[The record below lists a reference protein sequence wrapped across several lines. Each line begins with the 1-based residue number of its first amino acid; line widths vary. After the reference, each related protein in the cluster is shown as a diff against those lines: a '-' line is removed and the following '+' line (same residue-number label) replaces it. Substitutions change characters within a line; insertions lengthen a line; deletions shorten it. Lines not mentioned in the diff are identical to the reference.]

1 MLKLSRVGSHE
12 WEFLYPKIF
21 NQLTEEFNRG
31 CESFEEGNL
40 LEAEKSFKS
49 VLAQMPDHLDALHH
63 LAMVQSE
70 QGLVKQARDLW
81 EQSMRIGRKAF
92 PPEFERGQ
100 DQLEWGWLDNRPFLR
115 CLHGLAL
122 VKYRDGEVEGA
133 LQFFQE
139 LLSLNPNDNQGVRA
153 LAAEALFKLG
163 KFEETIKLTDKY
175 RDDIMPETLY
185 GRAIA
190 FFKLGRRKEAT
201 AALNKAI
208 KYLPLV
214 GKELLKKR
222 HKLPKTAMLDR
233 VTVGG
238 ADEAYYYWEHWG
250 QFWEDDPDVFEWL
263 KGNLRSKELKNT
275 DRG

>member
-1 MLKLSRVGSHE
+1 MLKLYRAASHE
-12 WEFLYPKIF
+12 WEFVYPKIYD
-21 NQLTEEFNRG
+21 QLMDEFNKG

-40 LEAEKSFKS
+40 VETERIFKS
-49 VLAQMPDHLDALHH
+49 VLTQMPDHLDAIHH

-81 EQSMRIGRKAF
+81 EQSVRIGRKAF
-92 PPEFERGQ
+92 PPEFELGH
-100 DQLEWGWLDNRPFLR
+100 DHLEWGWLDNRPFLR

-122 VKYRDGEVEGA
+122 AKYKDGKVHDA
-133 LQFFQE
+133 LQLFQE

-153 LAAEALFKLG
+153 MAAEAFFELG
-163 KFEETIKLTDKY
+163 KFEKIIEITSHY
-175 RDDIMPETLY
+175 RDDIMSETLY

-190 FFKLGRRKEAT
+190 LFKLCRRKEAT

-214 GKELLKKR
+214 SRELLKKR
-222 HKLPKTAMLDR
+222 HSLPKAARPDR

-250 QFWEDDPDVFEWL
+250 RFWEEDPEVFEWL
-263 KGNLRSKELKNT
+263 RRIQGATKPRKH
-275 DRG
+275 DQ